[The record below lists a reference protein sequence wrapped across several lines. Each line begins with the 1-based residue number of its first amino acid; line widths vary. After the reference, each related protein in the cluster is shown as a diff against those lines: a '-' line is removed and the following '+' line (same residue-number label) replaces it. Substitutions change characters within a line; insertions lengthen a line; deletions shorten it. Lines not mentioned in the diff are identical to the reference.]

1 MADIHGVLLFDKPIG
16 PTSHDIVLEARRVF
30 RTRRIGHAGTLDPMA
45 SGLLVILLGEATKL
59 SSVLTLA
66 EKEYVTTVRFGVGTS
81 TLDALGPVTRRREV
95 DSTFPDPSALAAAL
109 QSERERTL
117 QVPPQVSAIK
127 VDGKRG
133 HERAR
138 AGEEFELDPRDVRVH
153 ELELLDRGPA
163 EVRLRL
169 VVSKGYY
176 VRALARDLGISLG
189 APAHLSELRR
199 TRSGPFSALESSPV
213 LTDCVPLP
221 LAAAVTRSLPHIEV
235 NRLEVDRLHAGK
247 LLGLSS
253 ERGEA
258 VRAAPTV
265 AALFEGQLAA
275 LLEPV
280 SPQVALHKLS
290 WDEEDARDAGFSSWF
305 KVQRGFR

>member
-1 MADIHGVLLFDKPIG
+1 MAEIHGVILFDKPSG
-16 PTSHDIVLEARRVF
+16 PTSHDVVLEARRLF

-59 SSVLTLA
+59 SNVLTLA
-66 EKEYVTTVRFGVGTS
+66 EKEYVTTVRFGIGTS
-81 TLDALGPVTRRREV
+81 SLDALGTVTRRREV
-95 DSTFPDPSALAAAL
+95 EPSFPDADALAAAL
-109 QSERERTL
+109 QCERERTL

-153 ELELLDRGPA
+153 ELEVLGRGPA
-163 EVRLRL
+163 EIRLRL

-176 VRALARDLGISLG
+176 VRALARDLGTSLG
-189 APAHLSELRR
+189 APAHLSELSR
-199 TRSGPFSALESSPV
+199 TRSGAFSTHESSPK
-213 LTDCVPLP
+213 LADCVPLSV
-221 LAAAVTRSLPHIEV
+221 AAAVTRSLPHIEV
-235 NRLEVDRLHAGK
+235 NQLEVDRLRSGK
-247 LLGLSS
+247 LLGLSA
-253 ERGEA
+253 ERAEA

-265 AALFEGQLAA
+265 AALYQGQLAA

-280 SPQVALHKLS
+280 PPQVALHKLA
-290 WDEEDARDAGFSSWF
+290 WDEEDARDAGTL
-305 KVQRGFR
+305 G